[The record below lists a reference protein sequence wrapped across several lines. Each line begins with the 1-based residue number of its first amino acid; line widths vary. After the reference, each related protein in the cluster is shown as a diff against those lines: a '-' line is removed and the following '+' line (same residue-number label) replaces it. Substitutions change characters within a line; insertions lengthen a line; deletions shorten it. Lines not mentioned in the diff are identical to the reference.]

1 MYSRYVGKLEFTWN
15 ELMSLSLLDLKYV
28 MLQEL
33 VDAGCVFEERQ
44 GWERPG
50 WFSPKGPAPVP
61 QYDWYGSYGTPRNSD
76 VRYENMLKADH
87 TFGFS
92 KSHQIVSIQLFVFA
106 VS

>member
-1 MYSRYVGKLEFTWN
+1 VIRLNVTDSNGLNVLI
-15 ELMSLSLLDLKYV
+15 
-28 MLQEL
+28 QEL

-87 TFGFS
+87 TFDFS
-92 KSHQIVSIQLFVFA
+92 KSHQTVSYQTFGCPQPSDAMVPVDFA
-106 VS
+106 

>member
-1 MYSRYVGKLEFTWN
+1 
-15 ELMSLSLLDLKYV
+15 MSLSLLDSKYV

-92 KSHQIVSIQLFVFA
+92 KSHQIVSIQVFVEYL
-106 VS
+106 

>member
-1 MYSRYVGKLEFTWN
+1 M
-15 ELMSLSLLDLKYV
+15 
-28 MLQEL
+28 

-92 KSHQIVSIQLFVFA
+92 KSHQIVSIQLFVVSGVPLDMVIVFLLCMAMWA
-106 VS
+106 VA